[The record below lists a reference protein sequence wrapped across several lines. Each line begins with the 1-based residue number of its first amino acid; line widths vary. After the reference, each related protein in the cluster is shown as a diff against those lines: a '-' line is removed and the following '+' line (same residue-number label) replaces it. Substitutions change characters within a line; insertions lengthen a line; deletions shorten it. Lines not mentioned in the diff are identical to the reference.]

1 MGILRKLSF
10 WKKSTSSAVKPFA
23 ETEDEAKGAKATAA
37 EASQASLLQRSPSE
51 GSINTQCPWDEA
63 PGASQ
68 PCKATSSPSSG
79 SPALAAKETLRE
91 AANDISESPCFDG
104 ADSRSTSKVS
114 PCEPRTPRTVS
125 KSSPDRSE
133 PRAMSKATPV
143 EVEEQPSLLN
153 FDAPLREIYAGI
165 AADFGQEVAALLE
178 STKWDKRSQALKSI
192 SAALKGQDLEGM
204 AAPGST
210 GVLGR
215 AFRFRDRA
223 RCWRLSCQLLNHIMR
238 DKVIPVRLAALEL
251 YADTFNNTEGVA
263 DAAEVKYAA
272 AVLIDHL
279 FDRLGDSNLR
289 LHESA
294 RKCIL
299 FSAEKKGMLG
309 LGGVLNRLRARLEQA
324 PKAGERTKLHFGVLD
339 AVSVLLEHFPG
350 QRGLDLEDD
359 LQDSQAHT
367 AANSWSVDSVTFF
380 IAAGMDD
387 SLGARVRSS
396 AVALAVAVYRTFGA
410 QSVDPMMKGL
420 RPAKQTLLKQKFKE
434 IDDEANHDFLEDDDD
449 GDEGEERPDL
459 NDLMICGA
467 ALKPPALAS
476 TMHLPGSLE
485 SVGEDEC
492 LMDGI
497 LEETGMVFSGAGIVN
512 GGIDAGFL
520 STGSQFFAGQEA
532 DFEDNQFL
540 LEQELMGLGLDLDE
554 LEEQHALIAELMMMG
569 EAPAGYEMHPAS
581 FPVNVCC

>member
-10 WKKSTSSAVKPFA
+10 WKKSASSAVEPFA
-23 ETEDEAKGAKATAA
+23 QPEDDTKEATQAA
-37 EASQASLLQRSPSE
+37 QVTLLRMPSE
-51 GSINTQCPWDEA
+51 SSLNTQCPLGEE
-63 PGASQ
+63 Q
-68 PCKATSSPSSG
+68 PCKATNSTPSG
-79 SPALAAKETLRE
+79 SPTVTEALRK
-91 AANDISESPCFDG
+91 AANEMNENTCFDSLE
-104 ADSRSTSKVS
+104 SRSTSKVS
-114 PCEPRTPRTVS
+114 PHEPRTPVS
-125 KSSPDRSE
+125 KASPVRSE
-133 PRAMSKATPV
+133 PRAKSKATPV
-143 EVEEQPSLLN
+143 ELEEQPTLLN

-165 AADFGQEVAALLE
+165 AADFGQEVAAFLE

-215 AFRFRDRA
+215 GFRFRDRA

-251 YADTFNNTEGVA
+251 YADTFANAEGIA
-263 DAAEVKYAA
+263 DPAEVKYAA

-279 FDRLGDSNLR
+279 FERLGDSNLR

-324 PKAGERTKLHFGVLD
+324 PKAGERTKMHFGVLD

-350 QRGLDLEDD
+350 HRGLDHAIDLDDD
-359 LQDSQAHT
+359 LHDSRVHT
-367 AANSWSVDSVTFF
+367 AANSWTVESVTFF

-396 AVALAVAVYRTFGA
+396 AVSLAVAVYRTFGA
-410 QSVDPMMKGL
+410 QSVDPMLRGL

-434 IDDEANHDFLEDDDD
+434 IDDESNPDYLEDEDD

-467 ALKPPALAS
+467 ALKPPTLAS
-476 TMHLPGSLE
+476 TVQLPGSLE
-485 SVGEDEC
+485 SLGEDEC

-497 LEETGMVFSGAGIVN
+497 LEETGMVFSGAGIIN
-512 GGIDAGFL
+512 GGRDAFQ
-520 STGSQFFAGQEA
+520 STGKQLFAGQEYF
-532 DFEDNQFL
+532 DDLSDDQFL
-540 LEQELMGLGLDLDE
+540 LEQELAGLGLDIDD

-569 EAPAGYEMHPAS
+569 EVPAGYDFHPAS
-581 FPVNVCC
+581 FPVNVC